1 MASLRRRPDHCG
13 YGRFWHLRALPQSI
27 AIMAEI
33 EGAADTGRRSQEPVS
48 EAAFDR
54 CCRKSRP
61 REPWGIG
68 WRFDLASVGLIGVSG
83 IALAGAASTLMPPID
98 ARNSRAGVLWW
109 RPDEAQG

>member
-1 MASLRRRPDHCG
+1 MIKFVVKPTDRGWAIYQDAARQVASLGP
-13 YGRFWHLRALPQSI
+13 LLPQSR
-27 AIMAEI
+27 
-33 EGAADTGRRSQEPVS
+33 AAKAPSAKT
-48 EAAFDR
+48 ALDR

-61 REPWGIG
+61 RDPWGIG

-83 IALAGAASTLMPPID
+83 FALAGAASTLMPPID